1 MRIGLGLVLAVGL
14 FAASPFVA
22 TEVAMGQASASA
34 AKAPAYDVVTIKLN
48 KSGENRTSVWIEG
61 PTFTAT
67 NLPLKRLL
75 ESAYDIKADLISGL
89 PDSMNSLCFDVTA
102 KMLDPDPEAL
112 KKLRDKDKMKLLF
125 PVLLE
130 RFHLRAHKE
139 TRTLPIYE
147 LQLAQGGSKL
157 KQVTGDG
164 DGTVSMNGRQMV
176 LKNMDAGRLA
186 GFLSDVVQR
195 KVVDKTG
202 LKGSYDL
209 DLTWTPEGAEQN
221 DGPPVIFTAVQEQLG
236 LKLVP
241 AKGPVEVLVVD
252 SIEMPTEN

>member
-1 MRIGLGLVLAVGL
+1 MRTGLVLLLAGGL
-14 FAASPFVA
+14 LAPCGVA
-22 TEVAMGQASASA
+22 LGQASA
-34 AKAPAYDVVTIKLN
+34 AKAPAYDVTSIKLN

-67 NLPLKRLL
+67 NLPLKRLI
-75 ESAYDIKADLISGL
+75 ESAYNIKASLISGI
-89 PDSMNSLCFDVTA
+89 PDSMAGLCFDVTS
-102 KMLDPDPEAL
+102 KMLDADPEAL
-112 KKLRDKDKMKLLF
+112 KKMRDKDKMQLLF
-125 PVLLE
+125 PVLLQ
-130 RFHLRAHKE
+130 RFHLKAHTE

-147 LQLAQGGSKL
+147 LQIASGGSKL

-164 DGTVSMNGRQMV
+164 DGTVNMNGREMI

-195 KVVDKTG
+195 KVIDKTG

-209 DLTWTPEGAEQN
+209 DLTWSPEGADQN